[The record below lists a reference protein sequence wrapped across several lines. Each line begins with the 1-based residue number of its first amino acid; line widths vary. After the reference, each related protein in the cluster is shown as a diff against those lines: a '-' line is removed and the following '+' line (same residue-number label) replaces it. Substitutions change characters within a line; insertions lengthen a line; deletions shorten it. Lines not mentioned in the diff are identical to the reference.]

1 VDSPISIKGT
11 REGLTIT
18 VNSDDVDQV
27 IASLADTLS
36 SQGAFFSGGQVALRA
51 GDVALGPDALTRIRD
66 LLTSSDLVLRTIVAN
81 DPVSRSSADA
91 LGLRLVP
98 DQDAAGLSPRT
109 RAATPHI
116 PQDQVD
122 SDKAILLRRM
132 IRSGQVVRHTGDVV
146 IVGDVNPGAE
156 VAAGGDIYIWG
167 RLHGIAHA
175 GAMGDNT
182 AVICALELSP
192 MQLRIA
198 QLVARAE
205 ESEHR
210 ESVCPEIAYVRN
222 DGIVV
227 EPWHKA
233 PRRT

>member
-1 VDSPISIKGT
+1 MV
-11 REGLTIT
+11 
-18 VNSDDVDQV
+18 
-27 IASLADTLS
+27 
-36 SQGAFFSGGQVALRA
+36 
-51 GDVALGPDALTRIRD
+51 
-66 LLTSSDLVLRTIVAN
+66 
-81 DPVSRSSADA
+81 
-91 LGLRLVP
+91 
-98 DQDAAGLSPRT
+98 
-109 RAATPHI
+109 
-116 PQDQVD
+116 
-122 SDKAILLRRM
+122 
-132 IRSGQVVRHTGDVV
+132 RSGQVIRHTGDVV

-175 GAMGDNT
+175 GAMGDDK
-182 AVICALELSP
+182 AVICALDLSP

-205 ESEHR
+205 DNEHR
-210 ESVCPEIAYVRN
+210 KSQGPEIAYVRK